1 MKKFAAFVAD
11 IGIFYA
17 SLALMTIIRYPGE
30 FRDKFIIHFP
40 SFTFILAVW
49 LLVFYIANLYEIGT
63 SKNGAK
69 FFSSLLYTI
78 FVNLTITV
86 IFFYLFNFF
95 GVTPKTNLAIFI
107 VIFTGLEFLERYYF
121 NKIIARSGFNN
132 STLIVGAGEQ
142 SEQLYDILL
151 ANPQLGYQA
160 IGIFDVDYHD
170 ALDVLE
176 NLIRQ
181 KNVKTLVLSP
191 QAYKMPK
198 IISILYRLIGTGII
212 FFNLSDFYEVA
223 TQKIPLGAIDQ
234 TWFLENLSEGTK
246 NGYEILKR
254 IFDIGFSLVGLAVSL
269 VFFPLIILAIKLDSR
284 GPAFFKQIR
293 VGQAGKMF
301 TLVKFRNMIA
311 NAPDGSAEGLTG
323 PVWGSSEDPRV
334 TRVGRFLRRSRIDE
348 LPQLWNVL
356 KGEMSFVGPRPE
368 RPEFQD
374 QLKEKI
380 PFYEER
386 YLIKPGL
393 TGWAQIKHRI
403 NGMSV
408 DDTAEKLQYDLYYI
422 KNRSLPLDLAIIL
435 KTISKLINQ
444 EGK

>member
-1 MKKFAAFVAD
+1 MKKFAALAAD

-17 SLALMTIIRYPGE
+17 SLALMVIIRYPGQ
-30 FRDKFIIHFP
+30 FRDKFIVHFP
-40 SFTFILAVW
+40 PFTFILAVW
-49 LLVFYIANLYEIGT
+49 LLVFFIANLYEIGT
-63 SKNGAK
+63 SKNEAK
-69 FFSSLLYTI
+69 FFSNLFYTI
-78 FVNLTITV
+78 FVNLAIAV
-86 IFFYLFNFF
+86 IFFYLFKFF
-95 GVTPKTNLAIFI
+95 GITPKTNLAIF
-107 VIFTGLEFLERYYF
+107 VLIFTGLESLERYYF
-121 NKIIARSGFNN
+121 NKIIAKTGYNN
-132 STLIVGAGEQ
+132 ATLIVGAGEQ
-142 SEQLYDILL
+142 SERLYDILL

-160 IGIFDVDYHD
+160 IGIFDVGYHD
-170 ALDVLE
+170 ALGVME

-198 IISILYRLIGTGII
+198 IISILYHLIGTGII
-212 FFNLSDFYEVA
+212 FFNLSDFYEAA

-246 NGYEILKR
+246 NVYEILKR
-254 IFDIGFSLVGLAVSL
+254 VFDIGFSLIGLALSL
-269 VFFPLIILAIKLDSR
+269 LFFPVIILAVKLDSR
-284 GPAFFKQIR
+284 GPAFFKQTR
-293 VGQAGKMF
+293 VGRSGKTF
-301 TLVKFRNMIA
+301 TLIKFRNMIA
-311 NAPDGSAEGLTG
+311 NAPDGSAEGITG
-323 PVWGSSEDPRV
+323 PVWGSAADPRI
-334 TRVGRFLRRSRIDE
+334 TRVGGFLRRSRIDE

-368 RPEFQD
+368 RPEFHD
-374 QLKEKI
+374 ELKEKI

-408 DDTAEKLQYDLYYI
+408 DDTAEKLQYDLFYI
-422 KNRSLPLDLAIIL
+422 KNRSLLLDLAIVL